1 MIIAI
6 TPSDFRI
13 IRNLT
18 IVLAMVSAVLFG
30 VGWVG

>member
-1 MIIAI
+1 MIAI

-18 IVLAMVSAVLFG
+18 IALAMVSAVLFG
-30 VGWVG
+30 VGVV